1 MKLSFLFCWIIL
13 LAWTPPAMPMES
25 PVTVA
30 AILSTTGIAAPHN
43 RPLIPLIELAVD
55 EINSQGGLLGHPL
68 KLMLIDNYSTPIG
81 STKAARKA
89 AGSNAI
95 AVIGAHWSSHSL
107 AMAPLLQ
114 QAEIPMISLSTNPG
128 ITLTGN
134 YIFSINFNDI
144 FQGQMVAKF
153 AKETLGATNA
163 VVLKNLN
170 EVYCMT
176 LAKYF
181 SKKFKQMGGTILLE
195 SGYKGDTV
203 DFQDIISRI
212 KNVQPDVVFIPG
224 YSRDS
229 GFFIR
234 QTIRNGL
241 YSIFIGADA
250 WDDIHRYAGDA
261 LEGSYCT
268 AVWHPRQNTPQS
280 QHLKNQYRHQYHSD
294 EIYFSAVPWYDAF
307 MLLRDAVNR
316 ARTLDRNKIREAL
329 AATRGFQ
336 GASGTI
342 TFDANGNPVGK
353 EIVVLKY
360 ENGKPVYLKTMVQ

>member
-1 MKLSFLFCWIIL
+1 MRLFFLFYSIIL
-13 LAWTPPAMPMES
+13 PIWVQPTMAQES

-30 AILSTTGIAAPHN
+30 AVLSTTGIAAPHN

-68 KLMLIDNYSTPIG
+68 KLMLIDNHSSPLG

-89 AGSNAI
+89 MENNAI

-114 QAEIPMISLSTNPG
+114 EAGIPMISLSTSPG

-134 YIFSINFNDI
+134 YIFSVNFNDI

-153 AKETLGATNA
+153 ARETLHAANA

-170 EVYCMT
+170 EAYSMT
-176 LAKYF
+176 LAEYF
-181 SKKFKQMGGTILLE
+181 SKEFKKMGGKIILE
-195 SGYKGDTV
+195 SGYKGNTV

-212 KNVQPDVVFIPG
+212 KTAQPDVVFIPG

-234 QTIRNGL
+234 QTISQGL

-268 AVWHPRQNTPQS
+268 AVWHPRQNTPPS
-280 QHLKNQYRHQYHSD
+280 DHLKERYQYQYHSD
-294 EIYFSAVPWYDAF
+294 KINFSAVPWYDAF

-316 ARTLDRNKIREAL
+316 AQSLDKIKIRKAL

-342 TFDANGNPVGK
+342 TFNKNGDPVGK
-353 EIVVLKY
+353 KIMILKY
-360 ENGKPVYLKTMVQ
+360 ENKKPVYFKTMAQ

>member
-1 MKLSFLFCWIIL
+1 MRLSFLFCWIIL
-13 LAWTPPAMPMES
+13 LAWIQPAMAQES

-30 AILSTTGIAAPHN
+30 AVLSTTGIAAPHN
-43 RPLIPLIELAVD
+43 RPLIPLIELAVN

-68 KLMLIDNYSTPIG
+68 KLMLIDNHSSPLG
-81 STKAARKA
+81 STKAAQKA
-89 AGSNAI
+89 MDSNAI

-114 QAEIPMISLSTNPG
+114 QAGIPMISLSTNPD

-134 YIFSINFNDI
+134 YIFSVNFNDI

-153 AKETLGATNA
+153 ARETLQAANA

-170 EVYCMT
+170 EAYCIT

-181 SKKFKQMGGTILLE
+181 SKEFKQMGGKILLE

-212 KNVQPDVVFIPG
+212 KTVQPDVVFIPG

-234 QTIRNGL
+234 QTVSQGL
-241 YSIFIGADA
+241 YSIFLGADA

-268 AVWHPRQNTPQS
+268 AVWHPRQNTPPS
-280 QHLKNQYRHQYHSD
+280 NHLKERYQHQYHSD
-294 EIYFSAVPWYDAF
+294 EINFSAVPWHDAF

-316 ARTLDRNKIREAL
+316 AQSLDKNKIREAL

-342 TFDANGNPVGK
+342 TFNANGDPIEK
-353 EIVVLKY
+353 EIVILKY
-360 ENGKPVYLKTMVQ
+360 KNGKPVYLKTMVQ